1 MRQSYYERHGHFPRT
16 LKAAFGPYAALDVP
30 QIKRLTD
37 RQMIAG
43 IAVAFVLA
51 LVLMLWGMK

>member
-1 MRQSYYERHGHFPRT
+1 MRQSYYDRHGHFPRT
-16 LKAAFGPYAALDVP
+16 LKAAFGPYAALDGQKVN
-30 QIKRLTD
+30 RLTD

-51 LVLMLWGMK
+51 VALMLWGMK

>member
-1 MRQSYYERHGHFPRT
+1 LRQSYYERHGHFPRT

-30 QIKRLTD
+30 QIKRLTE

-43 IAVAFVLA
+43 ILIALA
-51 LVLMLWGMK
+51 LSVLLIWGVK